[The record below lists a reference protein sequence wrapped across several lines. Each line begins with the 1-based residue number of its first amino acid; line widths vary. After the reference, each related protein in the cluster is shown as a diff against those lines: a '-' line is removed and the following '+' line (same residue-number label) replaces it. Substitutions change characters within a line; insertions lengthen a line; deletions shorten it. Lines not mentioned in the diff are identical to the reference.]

1 MNIYN
6 IIWVILGSYVLMKYF
21 DLKTNLLLYIFLL
34 LRNIITD
41 FAFICCT
48 ELTLTNLYVLKKI
61 PSDTFQQG

>member
-6 IIWVILGSYVLMKYF
+6 IILVILGSYVLMKYL

-34 LRNIITD
+34 RNITTD
-41 FAFICCT
+41 FVFICCT
-48 ELTLTNLYVLKKI
+48 ELTLTNLHVLKKI